1 MATSRSV
8 SDSGDGDID
17 ALLSGSRWST
27 GNLTFSFPTSA
38 TSYSY
43 SGEPQQGFVAFPTE
57 LKAATRAV
65 LKVYSQYANLSF
77 TETSSASADLRFG
90 MADIDSGGRGYFPG
104 DAASK
109 SGDVWLPTSQT
120 WPDIQPGG
128 REFWSIMHE
137 VGHALGLSHLG
148 TSFDPDHVGHDYSI
162 MSYQAFPTHESP
174 FFYADL
180 PQTPML
186 ADIAALQYMYGA
198 NYTTRA
204 LDTVYMWS
212 PTTGELSIDG
222 IGQGAPDDNKIYM
235 TIWDGGGVDTYDF
248 SNYAKAV
255 SVDLRPGEWSTPGVS
270 RAVDGTL
277 FSDQLPLLGFDD
289 GFINARGSIANA
301 LLFNGD
307 VRSLIENATGGGGND
322 TIVGNQADNVFRG
335 GAGDDTLFY
344 TGGTDTFF
352 GDARSVA
359 AEAIGDTA
367 DFSLSERAVVITPV
381 AATRTVVINGQ
392 TLTLPIVPGS
402 ALGDMIGNRYAVTST
417 SNVAMASLT
426 GIENLT
432 GSRFGDSITGDVGD
446 NIIRGGDGD
455 DRIFYTGGFDRLSGD
470 GGVDT
475 IDFSKFG
482 SAVAVTLVSSSL
494 SAEAG
499 TADTTSI
506 PSTGASRAIAEL
518 DGFENITGSNFDD
531 ALTGNRD
538 DNVINGGS
546 GADRMSGGAGNDTYL
561 VDNAGDVV
569 IESLFAPVGSL
580 PGIDTVISSVSY
592 TLPTAVENLTLTG
605 FAQLSATGN
614 GLANV
619 VTGNIAAN
627 TLSGLDGDDTLEGRG
642 GNDTVRGGLGNDTYI
657 FSGVQLG
664 NDSFIDTGGAD
675 IIVVDSLSDV
685 VSASRVGDDLFVVM
699 KNGSF
704 RVIDHFAG
712 QAIERIADGA
722 RSVVL
727 AVGNIG
733 GDASG
738 IIAGSDD
745 GETLDGRGGD
755 DLLFGGKGHDLLL
768 GGLGNDR
775 IDGGKGRDIVDGGA
789 GDDVLAGG
797 SGRDTFV
804 FRPFSGNDVITDF
817 SSEDVLDFSAFRGEG
832 PGGFRCDR
840 SLDFGRVSVALDGND
855 TVLSFDGG
863 SVRIEDYTHLHLG
876 NLII

>member
-17 ALLSGSRWST
+17 ALLSGSKWST
-27 GNLTFSFPTSA
+27 GNLTFSFPA
-38 TSYSY
+38 TAASYSY
-43 SGEPQQGFVAFPTE
+43 SGEPQQGFVPFSAE
-57 LKAATRAV
+57 LKTATRAV
-65 LKVYSQYANLSF
+65 LKLYGQYANLTF
-77 TETSSASADLRFG
+77 TETTSASADLRFG

-104 DAASK
+104 DTASK

-120 WPDIQPGG
+120 WTDIVPGG

-148 TSFDPDHVGHDYSI
+148 SSFDPDHVGHDYSI
-162 MSYQAFPTHESP
+162 MSYQAFPAHTPP

-198 NYTTRA
+198 NYNTRP

-222 IGQGAPDDNKIYM
+222 IGQGAPDQNKIYM

-270 RAVDGTL
+270 RAADGSL
-277 FSDQLPLLGFDD
+277 FSDQLPLLGFEN
-289 GFINARGSIANA
+289 GFIQARGSIANA
-301 LLFNGD
+301 FLFNGD

-322 TIVGNQADNVFRG
+322 TIVGNQADNILRG

-352 GDARSVA
+352 GDARSTA
-359 AEAIGDTA
+359 ADAIGDTA
-367 DFSLSERAVVITPV
+367 DFSLAERAVVVTPV

-392 TLTLPIVPGS
+392 TITLPVVPGS
-402 ALGDMIGNRYAVTST
+402 AFADIIGNRYSVAST
-417 SNVAMASLT
+417 SGVAMASLT

-432 GSRFGDSITGDVGD
+432 GSRFGDSITGDTGD
-446 NIIRGGDGD
+446 NIVRGGDGN

-470 GGVDT
+470 GGSDT

-482 SAVAVTLVSSSL
+482 AAVAVTLVSSTL
-494 SAEAG
+494 TAEAG
-499 TADTTSI
+499 TADTASI
-506 PSTGASRAIAEL
+506 PSTGATRAIAEL
-518 DGFENITGSNFDD
+518 DGFENVTGTNFDD
-531 ALTGNRD
+531 VLTGNKE

-546 GADRMSGGAGNDTYL
+546 GADRMSGGAGDDTYL

-569 IESLFAPVGSL
+569 VESLFAPVGSL
-580 PGIDTVISSVSY
+580 PGIDTVISSISF

-605 FAQLSATGN
+605 FAQLNGTGN

-619 VTGNIAAN
+619 IVGNLAAN
-627 TLSGLDGDDTLEGRG
+627 TISGLDGDDTLEGRG
-642 GNDTVRGGLGNDTYI
+642 GNDTVRGGQGSDTYVFAGAQLGNDT
-657 FSGVQLG
+657 
-664 NDSFIDTGGAD
+664 FIDTGGTD
-675 IIVVDSLSDV
+675 TVVVDSLADV
-685 VSASRVGDDLFVVM
+685 ISANRVGNDLLVVM
-699 KNGSF
+699 TNGSF

-712 QAIERIADGA
+712 QAIERIEDVA

-727 AVGNIG
+727 SISNIG

-738 IIAGSDD
+738 IIAGSDA

-755 DLLFGGKGHDLLL
+755 DLLFGGKGNDRLL
-768 GGLGNDR
+768 GGQGNDR
-775 IDGGKGRDIVDGGA
+775 IDGGKGRDVIDGGA
-789 GDDVLAGG
+789 GDDVLTGG
-797 SGRDTFV
+797 GGRDTFV
-804 FRPFSGNDVITDF
+804 FTPFSGNDVITDF
-817 SSEDVLDFSAFRGEG
+817 SSEDVLDLSELRGD
-832 PGGFRCDR
+832 GGFRWDR
-840 SLDFGRVSVALDGND
+840 SFGFGQISIAIDGDD
-855 TVLSFDGG
+855 TLLSFEGG
-863 SVRIEDYTHLHLG
+863 SVRVENYTHFHPG
-876 NLII
+876 NLIL